1 MRAVKEKA
9 YAKINLHLECVA
21 RRADGYHDIR
31 SVMHSL
37 SLSDEVTVMLLG
49 TDKYNIRLQLT
60 GNPRLPTDKKNLVYM
75 AAELFLTKMGI
86 TADLHIKLDKHI
98 PVAAGLGGG
107 SSDAA
112 ATLRA
117 LNRLFDRPCT
127 ERVLLSMAAE
137 LGSDVPYCFLGGT
150 ALCEGRGERMTRLSC
165 EHVHHAVI
173 AISDEHISTP
183 AAYAALDEAYS
194 GFDGSVPHT
203 ADGELRALYSYLAG
217 GETPHELY
225 NVFETVIL
233 RECPGAAMIKR
244 RLRELGASLSLMS
257 GSGPS
262 VFGIFDT
269 EEAARAAARALR
281 DEGMRAYYATDAT
294 PGKDK

>member
-21 RRADGYHDIR
+21 RRDDGYHDIK

-37 SLSDEVTVMLLG
+37 SLADEVTVVLFG
-49 TDKYNIRLQLT
+49 TDKTSIRVQLS
-60 GNPRLPTDKKNLVYM
+60 GNLRLPTDKKNLVYM
-75 AAELFLTKMGI
+75 AAELFLKKMAI
-86 TADLHIKLDKHI
+86 TADILIKLDKHI

-117 LNRLFDRPCT
+117 LNRLFGRPCT
-127 ERVLLSMAAE
+127 DKALLSMAAE
-137 LGSDVPYCFLGGT
+137 LGSDVPYCYLGGT
-150 ALCEGRGERMTRLSC
+150 ALCEGRGERMSRLAC
-165 EHVHHAVI
+165 AHKHHAVI

-183 AAYAALDEAYS
+183 SAYAALDAAYAD
-194 GFDGSVPHT
+194 FDGSVPHR
-203 ADGELRALYSYLAG
+203 ADGEFDSLMSYLSG
-217 GETPHELY
+217 GELPPKLY
-225 NVFETVIL
+225 NVFESVIL
-233 RECPGAAMIKR
+233 AECPGASKIKQ
-244 RLRELGASLSLMS
+244 RLIELGARASLMS

-269 EEAARAAARALR
+269 EMAAKVAADALVK
-281 DEGMRAYYATDAT
+281 EKMRAYYAND
-294 PGKDK
+294 DLS